1 MRLGVALAFA
11 AAPFALQLPAADPP
25 DPLAVS
31 ALEKFLARP
40 PLAHQYCATRRLE
53 ASGGGQRGWIEVQT
67 NFAPAS
73 GLAYEVTAEGGS
85 GYIRGRVLRSLL
97 DEERRLLAL
106 KTTSAAISP
115 ANYSLRP
122 GGLTEEGLVAIGL
135 QPLRKDR
142 ALIAGRMLLTSD
154 HGQLVRVEGRLAKN
168 PSFWVTRVD
177 VVRSYR
183 PVNGVFLPVSLQTT
197 GQLRFLGSSKLGMTY
212 SYSHVDERAVNDD
225 ATDLSRATPQG
236 RTCAALSGNADP
248 GGTDPTSRRR

>member
-31 ALEKFLARP
+31 ALEKFLARA

-106 KTTSAAISP
+106 KTTSAAISQ
-115 ANYSLRP
+115 
-122 GGLTEEGLVAIGL
+122 IG
-135 QPLRKDR
+135 R
-142 ALIAGRMLLTSD
+142 A
-154 HGQLVRVEGRLAKN
+154 
-168 PSFWVTRVD
+168 
-177 VVRSYR
+177 
-183 PVNGVFLPVSLQTT
+183 
-197 GQLRFLGSSKLGMTY
+197 
-212 SYSHVDERAVNDD
+212 HV
-225 ATDLSRATPQG
+225 
-236 RTCAALSGNADP
+236 
-248 GGTDPTSRRR
+248 